1 MRMQIIK
8 RDYLQKLIDVI
19 GTREIKVITG
29 VRRSGK
35 SVLLELLAEYVKSN
49 VPKANLI
56 TINFNSLDYENLREY
71 HALNNYI
78 ESCYQPGAHNFVMI
92 DEVQMCDGFEYAI
105 NSLHSSQKYD
115 IYITGSNAFLLS
127 SDLATLFTGR
137 TYSIEV
143 FPFSYQEYLAYYRS
157 NGREVDFD
165 DYLYEGGLAGAF
177 SYPER
182 EQKYQYIREVY
193 DTLIVRDIVQKY
205 NLRRPETLE
214 AVSNFM
220 LSNISKECS
229 LRSIADTLTSTT
241 GQGSYHSV
249 VGNYLNYLQSSY
261 AFYKVSRYDI
271 RGKQYLAS
279 QDKYYVSDHGFRFAK
294 LGTKTP
300 DYGKVLENI
309 VAIELLRRGYELY
322 VGILREGEVDF
333 IAIKQDKKLYI
344 QVSYN
349 IDDEH
354 TRRRELNSLLSIRDA
369 YPKFLIART
378 HQPEYVQDGVRVID
392 IEDWLTRDEGAL

>member
-1 MRMQIIK
+1 MQIIK

-19 GTREIKVITG
+19 GTRDIKVVTG

-35 SVLLELLAEYVKSN
+35 SVLLELLADYIRMN
-49 VPKANLI
+49 IPKANVI

-71 HALNNYI
+71 HALNDYI
-78 ESCYQPGAHNFVMI
+78 ENCYQPDMRNFVMI
-92 DEVQMCDGFEYAI
+92 DEVQMCQGFEYAI

-143 FPFSYQEYLAYYRS
+143 FPFSYKEYLAYYRA
-157 NGREVDFD
+157 NGRKVGFD

-177 SYPER
+177 AYPER

-205 NLRRPETLE
+205 DLRRPETLE

-229 LRSIADTLTSTT
+229 LRSIADTLTSAT
-241 GQGSYHSV
+241 GQSNYHSV
-249 VGNYLNYLQSSY
+249 VGNYLSYLQNAY

-309 VAIELLRRGYELY
+309 VALELLRRGYELY
-322 VGILREGEVDF
+322 VGVLRDGEVDF

-349 IDDEH
+349 IDDER
-354 TRRRELNSLLSIRDA
+354 TRQRELNSLLSIRDA
-369 YPKFLIART
+369 YPKILIART
-378 HQPEYVQDGVRVID
+378 HQPEYIEEGVRVID
-392 IEDWLTRDEGAL
+392 VEDWLTRDDDSL